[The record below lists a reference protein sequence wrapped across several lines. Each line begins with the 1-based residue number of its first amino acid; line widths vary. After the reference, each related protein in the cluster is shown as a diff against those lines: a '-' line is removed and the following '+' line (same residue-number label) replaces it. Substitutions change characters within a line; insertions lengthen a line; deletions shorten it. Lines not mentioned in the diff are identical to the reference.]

1 MSGPTRN
8 QPCPCG
14 SGRKYKRCCMERHA
28 ARPQRSPAPEP
39 GAPTERTAARSPRK
53 DAGRRAFAARGLKLS
68 CADQE
73 VGHRIHNWVTRKLAD
88 ELADYTLDWPPR
100 DFKLTLALHCFIHH
114 HRLRDGATPLE
125 RYLATT
131 RDPQAARIATA
142 RPLLARVLA
151 HDPGISIEMESLAD
165 GERFEVYSEDISR
178 DVTRFDVLFG
188 HLLAGD
194 PPTLWGPAMI
204 FEADEESRV
213 LDVARGKASGDGAP
227 SGDLDELLAG
237 AVCDI
242 YRMTPRRAPDELIA
256 CACDGTPAVV
266 ARARWKITDMIQ
278 RELLVALLHAPPEL
292 LSRGEADDEVLEFDF
307 TKPRAEMFAR
317 RPAEM
322 PAGAALIET
331 ASLVAPERLIYGTFT
346 LTTDTL
352 SFESLRAQALG
363 EAERL
368 TASFDL
374 ELLERAVDE
383 LEHEPQRAP
392 ARSAR
397 PLRQHPAL
405 SAQQIAEI
413 ARSFTVGWLEE
424 PFERLEGLTSRQ
436 ASKRPELT
444 AALASLLRVTE
455 NDAERN
461 RDQAE
466 PKLFDFEF
474 AVSELG
480 LADELGQARR
490 GSRKP
495 TLALQDQH
503 CSRSQSDWPN
513 MNGDSPGDV

>member
-1 MSGPTRN
+1 MLEELPDLG
-8 QPCPCG
+8 
-14 SGRKYKRCCMERHA
+14 
-28 ARPQRSPAPEP
+28 
-39 GAPTERTAARSPRK
+39 
-53 DAGRRAFAARGLKLS
+53 DDRG
-68 CADQE
+68 C
-73 VGHRIHNWVTRKLAD
+73 
-88 ELADYTLDWPPR
+88 ELCVA
-100 DFKLTLALHCFIHH
+100 
-114 HRLRDGATPLE
+114 
-125 RYLATT
+125 
-131 RDPQAARIATA
+131 
-142 RPLLARVLA
+142 VLCL
-151 HDPGISIEMESLAD
+151 G
-165 GERFEVYSEDISR
+165 
-178 DVTRFDVLFG
+178 
-188 HLLAGD
+188 
-194 PPTLWGPAMI
+194 
-204 FEADEESRV
+204 V
-213 LDVARGKASGDGAP
+213 LDVARGKASGDAAP
-227 SGDLDELLAG
+227 SGELDELLAG
-237 AVCDI
+237 AVCDV

-292 LSRGEADDEVLEFDF
+292 LSRGEADDEALEFDF

-346 LTTDTL
+346 LTADTL
-352 SFESLRAQALG
+352 SFESLSAQALG

-368 TASFDL
+368 TASFAL

-383 LEHEPQRAP
+383 LKHEPERAP

-413 ARSFTVGWLEE
+413 ARSFTAGWLEE
-424 PFERLEGLTSRQ
+424 PFERLEGLTPRQ

-444 AALASLLRVTE
+444 AALCGLLRVTE
-455 NDAERN
+455 NGAERN

-466 PKLFDFEF
+466 PKLFDFQF

-490 GSRKP
+490 GSRETDSGATDRISTAPARSP
-495 TLALQDQH
+495 TGA
-503 CSRSQSDWPN
+503 N
-513 MNGDSPGDV
+513 MNADSPGDV